1 MMSTLKH
8 GLVAAMMTVGDDSTI
23 GELVFAE
30 NPVLVSFLPA
40 SIAEELTKELPRH
53 LQTNGVS
60 FHDLTAK
67 SVISSVQVP
76 NWHFISLN
84 NTYITTL
91 HVENVHNHQFNSSQL
106 LKNTKF
112 TTQCMCPETT
122 KLFHKLEFLFYA
134 ICFIAVVNLQS

>member
-1 MMSTLKH
+1 MCKVIRRPRVVTLIN
-8 GLVAAMMTVGDDSTI
+8 DS
-23 GELVFAE
+23 
-30 NPVLVSFLPA
+30 S
-40 SIAEELTKELPRH
+40 ELTRMRIHNEYNNNVN
-53 LQTNGVS
+53 TISN
-60 FHDLTAK
+60 
-67 SVISSVQVP
+67 SV
-76 NWHFISLN
+76 
-84 NTYITTL
+84 TTL